1 MTKSVGFLGADMPG
15 LRPRFE
21 VEEGAYVKR
30 GQVVFRD
37 RKQPEIAY
45 VSPIPGTV
53 SSLEFG
59 QRRTLSACIIE
70 ADTSEPVLQDTA
82 PLGADSLSSPRK
94 TLLERG
100 MWPAFRTRPF
110 GRTPAPEAVPDAIF
124 VNAVRT
130 TLHAPDPYVVL
141 EDQIDAFRL
150 GTSILTKLTDGH
162 VFVCQPPGDTLGP
175 SQDRVTFV
183 SFSGTVAAG
192 LAGTHV
198 NRLYPVSSDRS
209 VWTIGY
215 QDVAAIGHL
224 FQTGRYMP
232 ERVVSIGGR
241 AADRPRLVKTCL
253 GDNIADICGADTAL
267 ALSGDPYSGRD
278 AMFLGRF
285 HDQITLVPKS
295 AQSPKATWLSR
306 HFPVQRALIPTQALE
321 HALAVDIL
329 PVPLLRALSIGD
341 IEAAER
347 LGCLALIEEDV
358 AALSRQ
364 CTSGAD
370 YGVLLR
376 QVLDDLMAEAA

>member
-1 MTKSVGFLGADMPG
+1 MPG

-21 VEEGAYVKR
+21 VEEGARVAR

-37 RKQPEIAY
+37 RKHPEIAY
-45 VSPIPGTV
+45 VSPVSGIV
-53 SSLEFG
+53 SSLEYG
-59 QRRTLSACIIE
+59 PRRTLSACVIE
-70 ADTSEPVLQDTA
+70 ADGSEPA
-82 PLGADSLSSPRK
+82 PRDPTPLDVMSPRK

-110 GRTPAPEAVPDAIF
+110 GRTPAPKAVPDAIF
-124 VNAVRT
+124 VNAVCST
-130 TLHAPDPYVVL
+130 PEGPNPYVVL

-150 GTSILTKLTDGH
+150 GTSILTQLTEGD
-162 VFVCQPPGDTLGP
+162 VFICQPRGDALGP
-175 SQDRVTFV
+175 RQDRVTFV

-198 NRLYPVSSDRS
+198 DCLYPASPDRP

-224 FQTGRYMP
+224 FQTGRYMA
-232 ERVVSIGGR
+232 ERVVSIGGP

-253 GDNIADICGADTAL
+253 GAGIADICGAETAS

-295 AQSPKATWLSR
+295 APAPKATWLSR
-306 HFPVQRALIPTQALE
+306 RFPVQRALIPTQALE
-321 HALAVDIL
+321 RALAVDIL
-329 PVPLLRALSIGD
+329 PVPLLRALSVGD
-341 IEAAER
+341 TEAAER

-358 AALSRQ
+358 AALSRH

-376 QVLDDLMAEAA
+376 EVLDDLMADAT